1 MVNKERSLE
10 LSHKLMIEATM
21 YYENTV
27 LEQKKQLEIGG
38 IAKNRIG
45 MEDSRE

>member
-1 MVNKERSLE
+1 
-10 LSHKLMIEATM
+10 MIEATM

-27 LEQKKQLEIGG
+27 LEQKIQLEIGG